1 MNPLLHSDE
10 VQLLLDGTGVSLPVN
25 RLKMQP
31 SAIILT
37 SIQILVAIAI
47 AGMVLELIEIMSYEK
62 IFDFN
67 PCNTWRVCM

>member
-1 MNPLLHSDE
+1 MNRLLHPDE

-37 SIQILVAIAI
+37 SIQILVAITI
-47 AGMVLELIEIMSYEK
+47 AGMVLQLI
-62 IFDFN
+62 
-67 PCNTWRVCM
+67 